1 MSTEKDAVR
10 DFWDEASCGEK
21 LYLEGADPEGFRKQ
35 AAARYALEPYIVP
48 FADFSSTRGKRV
60 LEIGVGLGADHQR
73 FAEAGAALSGL
84 DLTPR
89 AVDFTRRRLAA
100 FGLSSDLQVG
110 DAEQLPFEDETFDRV
125 YSWGVIHHSP
135 DTPAAVREIFR
146 VLRPGGRATVMV
158 YHTHSLVGL
167 MLWLRYALG
176 RGRPFTSLR
185 TIYARYLESPG
196 TKAYSISEGAALFGQ
211 FTEVRVHTQLTHGD
225 LLTSQAGQRHGGLV
239 IQIMRVVWP
248 RWFFRRFCKQSGLFM
263 LIHATK
269 PA

>member
-73 FAEAGAALSGL
+73 FAEAGAVLSGL

-135 DTPAAVREIFR
+135 DTPAAVREICR
-146 VLRPGGRATVMV
+146 VMRPGGTAAVMV

-167 MLWLRYALG
+167 MLWLRYALA
-176 RGRPFTSLR
+176 RARPWISLS
-185 TIYARYLESPG
+185 TIYASYLESPG
-196 TKAYSISEGAALFGQ
+196 TKAYSIREGHALFSQ
-211 FTEVRVHTQLTHGD
+211 FTDVTVRTQLTHGD
-225 LLTSQAGQRHGGLV
+225 LLSSQAGQRHEGLV
-239 IQIMRVVWP
+239 IRIMRVMWP
-248 RWFFRRFCKQSGLFM
+248 RWFFTRFCKRSGLFM
-263 LIHATK
+263 LINATK
-269 PA
+269 PR